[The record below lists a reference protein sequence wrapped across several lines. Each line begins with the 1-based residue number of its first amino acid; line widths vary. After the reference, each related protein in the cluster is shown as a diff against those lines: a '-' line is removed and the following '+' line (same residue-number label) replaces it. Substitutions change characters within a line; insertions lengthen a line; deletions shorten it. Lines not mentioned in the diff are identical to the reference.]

1 MMPVNLH
8 MWSFL
13 LRNVK
18 TLRTFLSY
26 TLQLTSSVLRCCDIS
41 VDISNGLQLSL
52 ISTLCLGP
60 CSKHN
65 DFAKI
70 NPQIEAIIY
79 SNFYNKA
86 VAFEIIYPWI

>member
-1 MMPVNLH
+1 ML
-8 MWSFL
+8 SFL

-18 TLRTFLSY
+18 TLQTLLSY
-26 TLQLTSSVLRCCDIS
+26 TSQLTSSVLRCCDIS
-41 VDISNGLQLSL
+41 VDISIGLQLSL

-70 NPQIEAIIY
+70 NPQTETIIY
-79 SNFYNKA
+79 SSFYDIA
-86 VAFEIIYPWI
+86 VAFEIIYL